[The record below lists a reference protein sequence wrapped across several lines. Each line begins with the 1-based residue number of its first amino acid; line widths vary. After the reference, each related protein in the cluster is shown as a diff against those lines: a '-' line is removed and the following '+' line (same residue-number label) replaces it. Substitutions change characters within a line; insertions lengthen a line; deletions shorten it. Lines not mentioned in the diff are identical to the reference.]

1 MNRSLVGKENIWNI
15 SVIKNVILQRKT
27 KTGNMNVN
35 VYQNSW
41 RVGLVSCGLGKSK
54 PVGMMR
60 NTN

>member
-1 MNRSLVGKENIWNI
+1 MIQ
-15 SVIKNVILQRKT
+15 NVISQRKT

-41 RVGLVSCGLGKSK
+41 RIGLAILDSGKSK
-54 PVGMMR
+54 LVRVMR